1 MALGVQGG
9 RRQFVAGADP
19 PLIGHVRRPFGY
31 AVCFLAAGDGMAPLG
46 DDADQV
52 AVGNA
57 QFLAVFGIHLDIARF
72 IGQVGQEAAVAGH
85 GTDRIVAD
93 FADCRQGQGVFGTFQ
108 LFGRRP
114 GVVEMAFAVG
124 RSKMSALVEILCP
137 RIIRAVFRAGPLDA
151 VVLDHLFIAGTGE
164 FRAQG
169 AHFVPNL
176 FGIVVMHGIAHGRCH
191 EAEDFPVRL
200 AARLGFDELAD
211 ALEAAV
217 AGGIYGIVFAPGR
230 SREDD
235 IGIFAGLV
243 EEDVLD
249 DDQVD
254 SRQGAADFRQVR
266 IGLGR
271 VFADDV
277 IGVNPLLR
285 VRFAQDFVRHIGQ
298 GQADVGWQG
307 NAPGLFK
314 FMADFI
320 VHDVLIARILVGQD
334 AHVTGPL
341 DVVLAADRADAG
353 GVMAVVAGHE
363 TQVGAG
369 DDAFD
374 AL

>member
-1 MALGVQGG
+1 
-9 RRQFVAGADP
+9 
-19 PLIGHVRRPFGY
+19 
-31 AVCFLAAGDGMAPLG
+31 
-46 DDADQV
+46 
-52 AVGNA
+52 
-57 QFLAVFGIHLDIARF
+57 
-72 IGQVGQEAAVAGH
+72 
-85 GTDRIVAD
+85 
-93 FADCRQGQGVFGTFQ
+93 
-108 LFGRRP
+108 
-114 GVVEMAFAVG
+114 
-124 RSKMSALVEILCP
+124 
-137 RIIRAVFRAGPLDA
+137 
-151 VVLDHLFIAGTGE
+151 
-164 FRAQG
+164 
-169 AHFVPNL
+169 
-176 FGIVVMHGIAHGRCH
+176 MHGIAHGRCH

-277 IGVNPLLR
+277 IGVDPLLR

-320 VHDVLIARILVGQD
+320 VRDVLIARILVGQD